1 MPLGRQIHRHY
12 EATHVEV
19 IPMVDCI
26 MVLLIFVMVSSVFVA
41 DPGIEVQKPDVGG
54 AEVADS
60 NVMLIAISADDRIY
74 FDGQEVRPD
83 QVAPL
88 LRQAAVGRDPSLI
101 IRADRA
107 STHGM
112 FAKVFAAG
120 KEAGIRHVEFAT
132 ARADTP
138 SSP

>member
-1 MPLGRQIHRHY
+1 MPLGHQIHRHY

-41 DPGIEVQKPDVGG
+41 DPGIEVAKPDVGG
-54 AEVADS
+54 TEVADA
-60 NVMLIAISADDRIY
+60 NVMLIAISADDRIF
-74 FDGQEVRPD
+74 FDGQEIRPD

-88 LRQAAVGRDPSLI
+88 VRQAAVGRNPALI
-101 IRADRA
+101 IRADRD

-112 FAKVFAAG
+112 FAKVFASA
-120 KEAGIRHVEFAT
+120 KQAGIHHVQFAT
-132 ARADTP
+132 ARAENP
-138 SSP
+138 

>member
-41 DPGIEVQKPDVGG
+41 DPGIEVERPDVGG
-54 AEVADS
+54 TEAAEHSA
-60 NVMLIAISADDRIY
+60 MLIAISATDKIY
-74 FDGQEVRPD
+74 FDGQEIRAD

-88 LRQAAVGRDPSLI
+88 VKQAAVGRDPALI
-101 IRADRA
+101 NRADRGA
-107 STHGM
+107 SHGM
-112 FAKVFAAG
+112 IATVIAAG
-120 KEAGIRHVEFAT
+120 LVV
-132 ARADTP
+132 
-138 SSP
+138 

>member
-41 DPGIEVQKPDVGG
+41 DPGIEVEKPDVGG
-54 AEVADS
+54 TESAGA
-60 NVMLIAISADDRIY
+60 NAMLIAISAGDKIY
-74 FDGQEVRPD
+74 FDGQEIRPD

-88 LRQAAVGRDPSLI
+88 VKQAAVGRDPALI
-101 IRADRA
+101 IRADRGA
-107 STHGM
+107 SHGM
-112 FAKVFAAG
+112 FATVFAAG
-120 KEAGIRHVEFAT
+120 KAAGIRHVQFAT
-132 ARADTP
+132 ARAEEP
-138 SSP
+138 